1 MNILNSKKNKIS
13 VNNKIKLS
21 NIINQ
26 SNVFLLHNINNK
38 KQLLTKI
45 SSIVEGHANF
55 SKKEILGLL
64 LKKENNE
71 NTSIGSG
78 VALPNIKLSNIEQS
92 IGIFLKLNKPIHYN
106 SIDNEPVDIILFLI
120 SPMSD
125 LPVYL
130 NELAYISRF
139 LTKKKTLQNIRS
151 ALDKE
156 TIYAIITNEL

>member
-1 MNILNSKKNKIS
+1 MKIFNNSKNK
-13 VNNKIKLS
+13 KIKLS
-21 NIINQ
+21 NIISQ
-26 SNVFLLHNINNK
+26 SNIFLLHNINNK
-38 KQLLTKI
+38 RQLLNKVSKI
-45 SSIVEGHANF
+45 LEDQTNF
-55 SKKEILGLL
+55 SKEVILDLL

-78 VALPNIKLSNIEQS
+78 VALPNIKLSDIEQS
-92 IGIFLKLNKPIHYN
+92 IGIFVKLNKPIHYN

-120 SPMSD
+120 SPMSA

-139 LTKKKTLQNIRS
+139 LTKKKTLQNIRA